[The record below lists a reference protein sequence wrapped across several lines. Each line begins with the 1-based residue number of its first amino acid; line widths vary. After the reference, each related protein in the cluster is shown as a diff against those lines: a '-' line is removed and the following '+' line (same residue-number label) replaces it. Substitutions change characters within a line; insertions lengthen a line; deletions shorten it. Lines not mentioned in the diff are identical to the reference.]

1 MDPRFRFVYMFLGF
15 GAFAM
20 MFVYMIST
28 FLAGSLADIKPE
40 ALFLFCLVSILFL
53 FFAYATYPD
62 EADEA
67 A

>member
-1 MDPRFRFVYMFLGF
+1 MFVGF

-28 FLAGSLADIKPE
+28 FMTGSVADIKPE
-40 ALFLFCLVSILFL
+40 ALLLCCLISVLFL

-62 EADEA
+62 EVDERA
-67 A
+67 